1 MGGMSNE
8 QTFAALQS
16 TFKRSCEGQR
26 ICSMELEY
34 SEVFTDE
41 CVKEI
46 ERRNDGLTDKGPAKA
61 FAIAQC
67 SIPSVRVL
75 D

>member
-1 MGGMSNE
+1 
-8 QTFAALQS
+8 
-16 TFKRSCEGQR
+16 
-26 ICSMELEY
+26 MELEY